1 MDMDHV
7 ANKRRETEEEVR
19 TSPFDLA
26 MTTANVFWV
35 SRMYGCHSLAPC
47 DVLRTGTMQCMCPHW
62 HHVMC
67 HALTACNVCVTH

>member
-26 MTTANVFWV
+26 MTTANVFWQMHV
-35 SRMYGCHSLAPC
+35 FFMAPDSIGAYSLNACHWRLPPDVPLAP
-47 DVLRTGTMQCMCPHW
+47 TP
-62 HHVMC
+62 
-67 HALTACNVCVTH
+67 